1 MERRFAASVLPLQQ
15 FLSRLWRDS
24 DTTNACTI
32 FQRTPRRS
40 LGQPQRRVPAPRF
53 RDVCELVRLY
63 ALVDFFAV
71 HSYLLGRCKTE
82 ADLVAPDAQHS
93 DSNVITDLY

>member
-1 MERRFAASVLPLQQ
+1 
-15 FLSRLWRDS
+15 
-24 DTTNACTI
+24 
-32 FQRTPRRS
+32 
-40 LGQPQRRVPAPRF
+40 VPAPRF
-53 RDVCELVRLY
+53 GDVCELVRLY